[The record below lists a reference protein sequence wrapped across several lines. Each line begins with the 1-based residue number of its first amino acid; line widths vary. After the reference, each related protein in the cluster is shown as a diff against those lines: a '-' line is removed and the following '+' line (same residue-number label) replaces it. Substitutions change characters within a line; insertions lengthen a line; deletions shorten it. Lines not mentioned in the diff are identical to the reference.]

1 MPVIL
6 RYNKI
11 RFVFYSND
19 HLPIHVHA
27 IYGDFEASC
36 KILLD
41 GLEIQNNK
49 GFSSKDLKLIKKVVF
64 KNTDIIR
71 DAWNE
76 FFKG

>member
-1 MPVIL
+1 MPVVL
-6 RYNKI
+6 RYKKI

-36 KILLD
+36 KIILHD
-41 GLEIQNNK
+41 LEILNNK
-49 GFSSKDLKLIKKVVF
+49 GFSAKDLRLLKKVVS
-64 KNTDIIR
+64 KNADIIE

-76 FFKG
+76 FFKK